1 MLSTQLF
8 VKIAGRTFSFGAQK
22 TALVLAIAV
31 AAGVAIGVLL
41 VPRVPSPG
49 DEKEPAPAVTLLGEP
64 LTLGDD
70 APKLAL
76 DRVRRHAAGRI
87 KLELGAE
94 VREIQL
100 ARLGAEIDKVRL
112 AQLVRDARDATSPL
126 RLARRRSKLTGAIE
140 LPVPIVLASESATE
154 TLLRIK
160 DEVDRAPVDARL
172 DLEKR
177 SLIHEIE
184 GRLLDVDRTLAAI
197 STAVGHG
204 ETTVAAVF
212 ENRKPKRVAS
222 ELGSVGFDAV
232 LGWFETRYNRADRY
246 AARTFNL
253 RQAASKLDGY
263 VLLPGETFAF
273 NEIVGPRD
281 EANGYK
287 VAPVIAEGE
296 VVDGIGGG
304 TCQISGTLHGAVFF
318 AGLEIVERYP
328 HTRPS
333 GYIKMG
339 LDATVVYPTI
349 DFRVRNPFD
358 VPVVLH
364 QTVKN
369 GIVRAEVL
377 GPKRTRTVTLIRKI
391 DASIPYEEVERQD
404 PKLPSGIRVL
414 SQRGV
419 AGFKLHR
426 YRIVRDGEYAV
437 RERWNDLYPPTTQ
450 IIRVGTGDMP
460 ADSVTV
466 EDDIHPEYVAD
477 ELLTMTQGIDPGTD
491 GESSAAD
498 MRETR
503 EPGAYGEARWTQ
515 KAGMP
520 FYETKNE
527 SEKKREGD
535 EPRERARDND
545 KSDKADKKRDEK
557 TPDKKDDKAD
567 KKPEKKKADP

>member
-1 MLSTQLF
+1 M
-8 VKIAGRTFSFGAQK
+8 KIAGRTFQLGAQK

-41 VPRVPSPG
+41 VPRAPGPG
-49 DEKEPAPAVTLLGEP
+49 DAKEPAPSVTLLGEP
-64 LTLGDD
+64 LALGDD

-76 DRVRRHAAGRI
+76 DRVRRHAAGQI
-87 KLELGAE
+87 QLDLGGK
-94 VREIQL
+94 VKEIQL

-126 RLARRRSKLTGAIE
+126 RLARRRNKMQGAVE
-140 LPVPIVLASESATE
+140 LPVPIVLGVDPATE

-177 SLIHEIE
+177 SMIHEIE
-184 GRLLDVDRTLAAI
+184 GRLLDVDATLAAI
-197 STAVGHG
+197 RTAVAHG
-204 ETTVAAVF
+204 ETKVAAVF
-212 ENRKPKRVAS
+212 ENKKPKRVAS
-222 ELGSVGFDAV
+222 ELGSIQFDAV
-232 LGWFETRYNRADRY
+232 LGWFETRYNRAERY

-253 RQAASKLDGY
+253 RLAASKLDGY

-296 VVDGIGGG
+296 LVDGIGGG
-304 TCQISGTLHGAVFF
+304 TCQISGTLHGAIFF

-349 DFRVRNPFD
+349 DFRIRNPFD

-391 DASIPYEEVERQD
+391 DSAIPYEEVERQD
-404 PKLPSGIRVL
+404 PKLPSGVRVL

-426 YRIVRDGEYAV
+426 YRIVRNGEFAT
-437 RERWNDLYPPTTQ
+437 RERWNDIYPPTTQ

-460 ADSVTV
+460 ADSVRV

-535 EPRERARDND
+535 EAPKAEKKSD
-545 KSDKADKKRDEK
+545 KSDKSDKS
-557 TPDKKDDKAD
+557 
-567 KKPEKKKADP
+567 EKKKDKKKSDT

>member
-1 MLSTQLF
+1 MLGDASH
-8 VKIAGRTFSFGAQK
+8 VKIGGRTFELGARK

-31 AAGVAIGVLL
+31 AAGVSIGVLL

-64 LTLGDD
+64 LALGDE

-76 DRVRRHAAGRI
+76 ERVRRHAAGRI
-87 KLELGAE
+87 KLDLGGQ

-112 AQLVRDARDATSPL
+112 SQLVRDVRDATSPL
-126 RLARRRSKLTGAIE
+126 RLARRRNKLQGNVE
-140 LPVPIVLASESATE
+140 LPVPIVLGSEPATE
-154 TLLRIK
+154 ALLRIK

-177 SLIHEIE
+177 SLIREID
-184 GRLLDVDRTLAAI
+184 GRLLDVDATLAAMRA
-197 STAVGHG
+197 AVARG
-204 ETTVAAVF
+204 ESTVAAVF
-212 ENRKPKRVAS
+212 EHRKPKRVAS
-222 ELGSVGFDAV
+222 ELGSVEFDSV
-232 LGWFETRYNRADRY
+232 LGWFETKYNRAERY

-253 RQAASKLDGY
+253 RLAASKLDGY

-273 NEIVGPRD
+273 NDVVGPRD

-296 VVDGIGGG
+296 LVDGIGGG

-318 AGLEIVERYP
+318 AGLDIVERYP

-349 DFRVRNPFD
+349 DFRVKNPF
-358 VPVVLH
+358 PFPIVLH

-369 GIVRAEVL
+369 GVVRAEVL

-391 DASIPYEEVERQD
+391 DSAIPYEEVERQD
-404 PKLPSGIRVL
+404 PKLPSGMRVL

-426 YRIVRDGEYAV
+426 YRIVREGEHAV

-460 ADSVTV
+460 ADSVTA

-503 EPGAYGEARWTQ
+503 EPGTYGEARWTQ

-520 FYETKNE
+520 FYETKNQD
-527 SEKKREGD
+527 EKKREGD
-535 EPRERARDND
+535 EAPRD
-545 KSDKADKKRDEK
+545 KPKAEKKTEK
-557 TPDKKDDKAD
+557 KT
-567 KKPEKKKADP
+567 EKKKEG